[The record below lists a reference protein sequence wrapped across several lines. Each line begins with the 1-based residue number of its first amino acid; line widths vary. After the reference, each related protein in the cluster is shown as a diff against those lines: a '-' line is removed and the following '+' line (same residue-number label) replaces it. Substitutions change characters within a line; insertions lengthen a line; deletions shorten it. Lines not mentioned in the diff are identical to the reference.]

1 MKMDRK
7 RVEAEIQELQLEID
21 AAIEIMDNEYTRITF
36 MIEKRNAL
44 QKRIKRSD
52 AMRAAWKRKKQK
64 GIDGEDETENF

>member
-1 MKMDRK
+1 MDRK
-7 RVEAEIQELQLEID
+7 QIELEIQELQLEIE
-21 AAIEIMDNEYTRITF
+21 ASTEILDNEYTRIAF

-64 GIDGEDETENF
+64 